1 MYEAIGIQKLSENQ
15 LRKLLKGEPVRIKMG
30 SHHKIHL
37 SIHQLKKLHTA
48 HKKGKAST
56 ITFDPY
62 QRDKHGEGI
71 FGDIARHIKGVAHK
85 HRHLL
90 NPIIHSVKGAAHQG
104 VHHLSKY
111 AHNKIDSIKG
121 FGLGHSKNKIH
132 PGHLSKL
139 QEKQI
144 LQEWDKKIERS
155 QERARRERELNLP
168 ESPTSERPNLS
179 PYELHEYLRHNLPKA
194 HHRLPTVGEGLI
206 GAALNGGGDLANI
219 IGGHGSGEA
228 SQVLKGIGS
237 FANMFGLGMKH
248 RKKRT
253 TRGKG
258 FLTDLAKKGLKAVA
272 PDLIDKGAEFAKKTV
287 NGMGARRRVGR
298 LRKHHHSHHHGGALM
313 PAGF

>member
-1 MYEAIGIQKLSENQ
+1 MYEPIGIQKLSENQ

-132 PGHLSKL
+132 PGPLSKL

-144 LQEWDKKIERS
+144 LQEWDEKIERS

-194 HHRLPTVGEGLI
+194 QRTSPK
-206 GAALNGGGDLANI
+206 NFS
-219 IGGHGSGEA
+219 GHGLGQELGELAISKITGIRHPYYNSGGR
-228 SQVLKGIGS
+228 GIK
-237 FANMFGLGMKH
+237 KH
-248 RKKRT
+248 TKKRKRT
-253 TRGKG
+253 YWCG
-258 FLTDLAKKGLKAVA
+258 FKWWW
-272 PDLIDKGAEFAKKTV
+272 
-287 NGMGARRRVGR
+287 
-298 LRKHHHSHHHGGALM
+298 
-313 PAGF
+313 